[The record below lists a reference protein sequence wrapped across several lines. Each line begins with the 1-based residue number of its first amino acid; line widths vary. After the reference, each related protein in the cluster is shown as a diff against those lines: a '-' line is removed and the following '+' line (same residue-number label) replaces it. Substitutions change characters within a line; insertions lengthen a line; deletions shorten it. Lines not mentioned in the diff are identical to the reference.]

1 MLKLKFAL
9 PLLTAVTFFAA
20 PQTVGA
26 AQKKP
31 DPKLTQLVAALQAVS
46 PDPLGGRFGFALAT
60 GYDPKADLA
69 SQTRLSAKVA
79 GTDADRLAYASW
91 KNAKKS

>member
-1 MLKLKFAL
+1 MFKLKFAL
-9 PLLTAVTFFAA
+9 PLLATVTFFAA
-20 PQTVGA
+20 PQSVGA
-26 AQKKP
+26 AQKKA
-31 DPKLTQLVAALQAVS
+31 DPKVVQLVAALEAVS

-79 GTDADRLAYASW
+79 GADADRLAYQSW